1 VLRVWK
7 DGVLI
12 FDLIIFWLSQ
22 YYDLTSIDH
31 LSLYLYSIPTERYQH
46 HELWIINIPL
56 VLQWVVVIGS
66 YAFILRI
73 RIIIDTRRG
82 RIGMLIHRRPQT
94 STMYHTTIKQGRS
107 AASMWGWRGGVVHIR
122 GIKPDFHSFGASK
135 MGWCFT
141 YFWYQWDTLLN
152 VWIKQ
157 QLTNR

>member
-1 VLRVWK
+1 MKRWR
-7 DGVLI
+7 I
-12 FDLIIFWLSQ
+12 NFWL
-22 YYDLTSIDH
+22 YYFDFTILWSYIDWPFIS
-31 LSLYLYSIPTERYQH
+31 LSLFHPNRKIAASRIVNNTYTSGFAMGGSDWIIHLYSSNTYLSIP
-46 HELWIINIPL
+46 
-56 VLQWVVVIGS
+56 VG
-66 YAFILRI
+66 
-73 RIIIDTRRG
+73 G

-107 AASMWGWRGGVVHIR
+107 AASMWGWRGGVVYIR